1 MTRNQTELT
10 YLRSAV
16 ESASAAGLV
25 IVLYDMLI
33 GDLRVAIAAI
43 ANRNVE
49 ERSRQLKHAFL
60 VLERLEQGLDMEN
73 GGEAAVNLSRFY
85 STLRAAIMRAHA
97 EASADILTRQI
108 ELLFQVR
115 GAWAQVDKPSAP
127 CPAPQTSYAQSE
139 QANSAEPSAELAMS
153 WNA

>member
-10 YLRSAV
+10 YLRAAV

-49 ERSRQLKHAFL
+49 ERSKQLKHAFL

-97 EASADILTRQI
+97 EASADILTHQI

-115 GAWAQVDKPSAP
+115 GAWAQVDKPPAP
-127 CPAPQTSYAQSE
+127 SPAPQTSYARAE
-139 QANSAEPSAELAMS
+139 QADSAEPSAELAMS